1 MSLLL
6 LLACAEQPPAP
17 DTLLCMD
24 GPDQGVPAWE
34 VGNEARVMALSSPAG
49 ACGEGGQN
57 VELEE
62 TATGDVWRFGWSWE
76 AEFNAPLADLEPG
89 ELVSFVATFS
99 SSEGGRAFRFWD
111 EDGLVLAAHEG
122 QGSLMSSLQEGLQV
136 SPSRRLGTTGSGCE
150 QERELEL
157 LVEADQEQLVLVPG
171 QRGSVA
177 FNGENLVVQAG
188 HTSVPAY
195 PRTCGEMREAEHWMV
210 WRE

>member
-62 TATGDVWRFGWSWE
+62 TAT
-76 AEFNAPLADLEPG
+76 LADLEPG

-188 HTSVPAY
+188 RTSVPAY